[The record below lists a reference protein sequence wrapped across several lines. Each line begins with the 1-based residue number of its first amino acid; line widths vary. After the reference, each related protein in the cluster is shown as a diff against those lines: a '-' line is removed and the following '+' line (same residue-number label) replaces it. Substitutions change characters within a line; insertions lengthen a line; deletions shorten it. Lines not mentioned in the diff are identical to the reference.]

1 MKTIP
6 RWIII
11 GGFILSFFAGSINV
25 LSLLSLQHQA
35 VSHLTGSI
43 SLIGVKLISKNYD
56 SVIHLA
62 GIVSFFFFGA
72 VLSNLIIRDQVLTF
86 GKRYGVVLLL
96 ESSLIFVGYLI
107 TSNNSIY
114 SDFFI
119 SMACGLQNAMATTFS
134 GAILRTTHMTGIV
147 TDLGILM
154 GSVIRGKKINR
165 IRLQLHIG
173 LLGGFMVGSIFG
185 AVAYAEIGFDAILIP
200 VVFIFLT
207 GFIYTSYRLL
217 KERNQKMVK
226 Q

>member
-165 IRLQLHIG
+165 PR
-173 LLGGFMVGSIFG
+173 V
-185 AVAYAEIGFDAILIP
+185 
-200 VVFIFLT
+200 
-207 GFIYTSYRLL
+207 R
-217 KERNQKMVK
+217 K
-226 Q
+226 QHNPDKN